1 MTRQNWSRIV
11 AVSLFMVFALIA
23 TAGLG
28 VWQYSV
34 AHRNDISQQ
43 VLQASA
49 TSLTSVSTLGEYVG
63 EQNYGQLVS
72 FEGELDCGNYLLVTL
87 DSKTSPW
94 LICPLKLSDETL
106 VAVVIGEHPL
116 EKSQEITEPFSVKIS
131 GRIQPAQDTAQ
142 LSPIYQPENMHVV
155 EYLNTDDL
163 VIRWQSDVRDGY
175 VVMTAIEAETDVAR
189 LAGLTRVSGEA
200 LVLPP
205 VGIEIRNLFYAW
217 QWWIFAAFAVFIWF
231 RFVRDEIRVAQ
242 GPSTD

>member
-1 MTRQNWSRIV
+1 
-11 AVSLFMVFALIA
+11 
-23 TAGLG
+23 
-28 VWQYSV
+28 
-34 AHRNDISQQ
+34 
-43 VLQASA
+43 
-49 TSLTSVSTLGEYVG
+49 
-63 EQNYGQLVS
+63 
-72 FEGELDCGNYLLVTL
+72 LVTL